1 MDQPVW
7 FPGIAQLLGNIPTMR
22 ILIVEDEKSLSEE
35 IAQFLRREQFN
46 CDIAYNGKDASELLA
61 VNPYDFVLLDI
72 GLPDY
77 NGLDLIR
84 EAKRYHSEAW
94 FIVITARGELD
105 DKLKGFS
112 SGADDYLAK
121 PFSILELHSRL
132 QAITRRKFGQA
143 SSVIRFGGFSL
154 DINKFQLIHG
164 DTPVN
169 LTKKEY
175 ELLSY
180 LVLNKGR
187 VLDRLQLVEHIWGS
201 FYEDD
206 FDSNY
211 IDVHV
216 KNIRKKIGEFESA
229 NYIKT
234 VRGLGYKFED
244 A

>member
-1 MDQPVW
+1 
-7 FPGIAQLLGNIPTMR
+7 MR
-22 ILIVEDEKSLSEE
+22 ILIVEDEKSLAEE
-35 IAQFLRREQFN
+35 IAQFLRNERYK
-46 CDIAYNGKDASELLA
+46 CDISLNGKDASELLA
-61 VNPYDFVLLDI
+61 VNLYDFVLLDI

-77 NGLDLIR
+77 NGLDLIK
-84 EAKRYHSEAW
+84 EAKKYNSEAW

-105 DKLKGFS
+105 DKLKGFN

-121 PFSILELHSRL
+121 PFSILELHSRI
-132 QAITRRKFGQA
+132 QAITRRKFGQS
-143 SSVIRFGGFSL
+143 SSVIKFGNFAL
-154 DINKFQLIHG
+154 DIIKLQLLYLE
-164 DTPVN
+164 TPVN

-201 FYEDD
+201 FFEDD

-211 IDVHV
+211 IDVHI
-216 KNIRKKIGEFESA
+216 KNIRKKLGEFDPE
-229 NYIKT
+229 NRIKT

>member
-1 MDQPVW
+1 
-7 FPGIAQLLGNIPTMR
+7 MR
-22 ILIVEDEKSLSEE
+22 ILIVEDEVSLADE
-35 IAQFLRREQFN
+35 IALFLRNEQYN
-46 CDIAYNGKDASELLA
+46 CDIALNGKDASELLA
-61 VNPYDFVLLDI
+61 VNLYDFVLLDI

-77 NGLDLIR
+77 NGLDLIK
-84 EAKRYHSEAW
+84 EAKRYNSEAY

-121 PFSILELHSRL
+121 PFSILELRSRL
-132 QAITRRKFGQA
+132 QAITRRKFGQ
-143 SSVIRFGGFSL
+143 SSSIIKFGDFSL
-154 DINKFQLIHG
+154 DINKLQLLHL
-164 DTPVN
+164 DSPVT

-175 ELLSY
+175 DLLSY

-211 IDVHV
+211 IDVHI
-216 KNIRKKIGEFESA
+216 KNIRKKLGEFDAS
-229 NYIKT
+229 NWIKT

-244 A
+244 V

>member
-1 MDQPVW
+1 
-7 FPGIAQLLGNIPTMR
+7 MR
-22 ILIVEDEKSLSEE
+22 ILIVEDEKSLAEE
-35 IAQFLRREQFN
+35 IAQFLRNEQYN
-46 CDIAYNGKDASELLA
+46 CDIAFNGRDASELLA
-61 VNPYDFVLLDI
+61 VNLYDFVLLDI

-77 NGLDLIR
+77 NGLDLIK
-84 EAKRYHSEAW
+84 EAKQYNSEAW

-105 DKLKGFS
+105 DKLKGFN

-132 QAITRRKFGQA
+132 QAITRRKFGQ
-143 SSVIRFGGFSL
+143 SSSIIRFGNFSL
-154 DINKFQLIHG
+154 DINKLNLLHK
-164 DTPVN
+164 DLPVN

-175 ELLSY
+175 DLLSY

-211 IDVHV
+211 IDVHI
-216 KNIRKKIGEFESA
+216 KNIRKKLGDLDPS

-244 A
+244 V

>member
-1 MDQPVW
+1 
-7 FPGIAQLLGNIPTMR
+7 MR
-22 ILIVEDEKSLSEE
+22 ILIVEDEKSLADE
-35 IAQFLRREQFN
+35 IAQFLRNEQFN
-46 CDIAYNGKDASELLA
+46 CDIAFNGRDASEMLA
-61 VNPYDFVLLDI
+61 VNLYDFVLLDI

-77 NGLDLIR
+77 NGLDLIK
-84 EAKRYHSEAW
+84 EAKSYNSEAY

-105 DKLKGFS
+105 DKLKGFN

-132 QAITRRKFGQA
+132 QAITRRKFGQ
-143 SSVIRFGGFSL
+143 SSSIIKFGNFAL
-154 DINKFQLIHG
+154 DITKLQLLHQL
-164 DTPVN
+164 TTVN

-175 ELLSY
+175 DLLSY
-180 LVLNKGR
+180 LILNKGR

-211 IDVHV
+211 IDVHI
-216 KNIRKKIGEFESA
+216 KNIRKKLGEFDQS

>member
-1 MDQPVW
+1 
-7 FPGIAQLLGNIPTMR
+7 MR
-22 ILIVEDEKSLSEE
+22 ILIVEDEKSLAEE
-35 IAQFLRREQFN
+35 IAQFLRNEQYN
-46 CDIAYNGKDASELLA
+46 CDISYNGKDASEALA
-61 VNPYDFVLLDI
+61 VNLYDFVLLDI

-84 EAKRYHSEAW
+84 EAKHYNSDAY

-105 DKLKGFS
+105 DKLKGFN

-121 PFSILELHSRL
+121 PFSILELHSRI
-132 QAITRRKFGQA
+132 QAITRRKFGQS
-143 SSVIRFGGFSL
+143 SSVIKFGDFSL
-154 DINKFQLIHG
+154 DINKLQLHHLESHI
-164 DTPVN
+164 N

-175 ELLSY
+175 DLLSY

-211 IDVHV
+211 IDVHI
-216 KNIRKKIGEFESA
+216 KNIRKKLGEHDPA
-229 NYIKT
+229 NWIKT
-234 VRGLGYKFED
+234 IRGLGYKFEEV
-244 A
+244 

>member
-1 MDQPVW
+1 
-7 FPGIAQLLGNIPTMR
+7 MR
-22 ILIVEDEKSLSEE
+22 ILIVEDEKSLAEE
-35 IAQFLRREQFN
+35 IAQFLSKEQYH
-46 CDIAYNGKDASELLA
+46 CDLAHTGRAASLMLA
-61 VNPYDFVLLDI
+61 ENPYDFVLLDI

-105 DKLKGFS
+105 DKLKGFD

-132 QAITRRKFGQA
+132 QAITRRKFGQSA
-143 SSVIRFGGFSL
+143 SVIRFGDFGL
-154 DINKFQLIHG
+154 DIGKFQLVHRES
-164 DTPVN
+164 PVN

-180 LVLNKGR
+180 LILNKGR

-211 IDVHV
+211 IDVHI
-216 KNIRKKIGEFESA
+216 KNIRKKLAEFDPA

-234 VRGLGYKFED
+234 VRGLGYKFEE

>member
-1 MDQPVW
+1 
-7 FPGIAQLLGNIPTMR
+7 MR
-22 ILIVEDEKSLSEE
+22 ILIVEDEKSLAEE
-35 IAQFLRREQFN
+35 IAQFLRNEQYN
-46 CDIAYNGKDASELLA
+46 CDIAFNGRDASELLA
-61 VNPYDFVLLDI
+61 VNLYDFVLLDI

-77 NGLDLIR
+77 NGLDLIK
-84 EAKRYHSEAW
+84 EAKQYNSEAW

-105 DKLKGFS
+105 DKLKGFN

-132 QAITRRKFGQA
+132 QAITRRKFGQ
-143 SSVIRFGGFSL
+143 SSSIIRFGNFAL
-154 DINKFQLIHG
+154 DINKLNLLHK
-164 DTPVN
+164 DSPVN

-175 ELLSY
+175 DLLSY

-211 IDVHV
+211 IDVHI
-216 KNIRKKIGEFESA
+216 KNIRKKLGDLDQS

-244 A
+244 V

>member
-1 MDQPVW
+1 M
-7 FPGIAQLLGNIPTMR
+7 
-22 ILIVEDEKSLSEE
+22 
-35 IAQFLRREQFN
+35 
-46 CDIAYNGKDASELLA
+46 LA

-72 GLPDY
+72 GLPDGD
-77 NGLDLIR
+77 GLSLIA
-84 EAKRYHSEAW
+84 EARRYHSDAY

-105 DKLKGFS
+105 DKIRGFN

-132 QAITRRKFGQA
+132 QAITRRKFGHS
-143 SSVIRFGGFSL
+143 SSVISFGGFAL
-154 DINKFQLIHG
+154 DINKLQLMYG
-164 DTPVN
+164 DLPVN

-175 ELLSY
+175 DLLSY

-211 IDVHV
+211 IEVHI
-216 KNIRKKIGEFESA
+216 KNIRKKLGEFDQT
-229 NYIKT
+229 NWIRT
-234 VRGLGYKFED
+234 VRGLGYKFEIN
-244 A
+244 

>member
-1 MDQPVW
+1 
-7 FPGIAQLLGNIPTMR
+7 MR
-22 ILIVEDEKSLSEE
+22 ILIVEDEKSLAEE
-35 IAQFLRREQFN
+35 ITLFLRHEQYN
-46 CDIAYNGKDASELLA
+46 CDIAFNGRDASELLA
-61 VNPYDFVLLDI
+61 VNLYDFVLLDI

-77 NGLDLIR
+77 NGLDLIK
-84 EAKRYHSEAW
+84 EAKQYNSEAY

-105 DKLKGFS
+105 DKLKGFN

-132 QAITRRKFGQA
+132 QAFTRRKFGQ
-143 SSVIRFGGFSL
+143 SSSIIKFGDFAL
-154 DINKFQLIHG
+154 DINKLQLLYLE
-164 DTPVN
+164 TSVN

-175 ELLSY
+175 DLLSY

-211 IDVHV
+211 IDVHI
-216 KNIRKKIGEFESA
+216 KNIRKKLGEFDPA
-229 NYIKT
+229 NFIKT

-244 A
+244 V